1 MFWRDMIFLDLTL
14 FLFSYFMLLQLDVIP
29 KIYDAIVEFLDE
41 IVNFDN
47 IFLFHQLILGRKLL
61 VDVKQ
66 VAGVISM
73 QQQQYSIF

>member
-1 MFWRDMIFLDLTL
+1 MIFLDLTL

>member
-1 MFWRDMIFLDLTL
+1 MIFLGLTL

-29 KIYDAIVEFLDE
+29 KIYDAVVEFLDE